1 MEGSAVF
8 GPPVTKDGKLI
19 GGEIGTREAE
29 PHDRRETDILFFAS
43 IDRAGDWSTPLPAEQ
58 FS

>member
-43 IDRAGDWSTPLPAEQ
+43 IDRAGD
-58 FS
+58 